1 MWYVKIRL
9 RRGRGAIR
17 GGKNRGSAPALDK
30 ALGLGSLHIVQDD
43 ERRETRDETTR
54 RRGDELPSS
63 LPLPFYRSL
72 SLPLSPS
79 LSLSLQHALLHRE
92 THVNAR
98 LTHPHRPRPR
108 RPGADGAHHGSDE
121 AIEIRCNRKR
131 IKTKTREHACAS
143 SSYLGLL
150 RAFLRPCSILL
161 FVPLI
166 VLVRDDI
173 VVGFLGIVVAIEVLL
188 VIRHQIVLQ

>member
-43 ERRETRDETTR
+43 ERRETRDETTSSPP
-54 RRGDELPSS
+54 PSLS
-63 LPLPFYRSL
+63 LSIVPSLSL

>member
-17 GGKNRGSAPALDK
+17 GWKNRGSAPALDK
-30 ALGLGSLHIVQDD
+30 ALGLGSLHMVHS
-43 ERRETRDETTR
+43 RRRDDETTSSPP
-54 RRGDELPSS
+54 PSLS
-63 LPLPFYRSL
+63 RSIVPSL
-72 SLPLSPS
+72 SLSLH

-98 LTHPHRPRPR
+98 LTHPHRPRHR

-121 AIEIRCNRKR
+121 TIEIRCNRKR

>member
-43 ERRETRDETTR
+43 ERRETRDERRETR
-54 RRGDELPSS
+54 RRAPLLPPSPFLS
-63 LPLPFYRSL
+63 FPLSPS
-72 SLPLSPS
+72 LSPS